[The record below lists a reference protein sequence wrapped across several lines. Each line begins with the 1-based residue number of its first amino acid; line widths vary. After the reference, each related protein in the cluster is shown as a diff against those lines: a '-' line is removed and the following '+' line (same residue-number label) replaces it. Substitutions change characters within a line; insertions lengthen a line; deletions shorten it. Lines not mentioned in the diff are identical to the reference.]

1 MVYFSD
7 YRGTV
12 LTSAVVFRCVGCALA
27 LIPSIAA
34 ALVAR
39 LTPYSPS
46 GIIPAAQLQ
55 LRGYFLD
62 PFKEFRYNAADAS
75 LPLSSPYSQAL
86 LISAYL
92 SCVCYVRKH
101 FNGFFKDSP
110 IFLKLAVAHNL
121 TLALVSLVLL
131 LMLSDQVS

>member
-1 MVYFSD
+1 V
-7 YRGTV
+7 RR
-12 LTSAVVFRCVGCALA
+12 LRARAHP
-27 LIPSIAA
+27 IPA

-62 PFKEFRYNAADAS
+62 PFEDFRYNAPDAS
-75 LPLSSPYSQAL
+75 LHVPLSSPYSQVL

-92 SCVCYVRKH
+92 SCVCLVRKH

-121 TLALVSLVLL
+121 ILALVSLLLL